1 MTSYRP
7 KTTIDPANKYATK
20 PVNHASTM
28 PHQKPNTHWSPA
40 YDDNNTHHTR
50 PISPDAKPTVSRQ
63 AMRLSPY
70 SRASASRQ
78 TRQSRQSAGRRSAVR
93 KTCAGSV
100 QFADSYNVQMSVQ
113 YETKLGENLYV
124 MGNISELGN
133 WNDFVCKMTWTEGHI
148 WVTNGLVIKS
158 PFFQYKYV
166 VKDSNMTD
174 ETIWEQGYDRIADL
188 SILPDISAYKS
199 NNQKTVELP
208 D

>member
-1 MTSYRP
+1 
-7 KTTIDPANKYATK
+7 
-20 PVNHASTM
+20 
-28 PHQKPNTHWSPA
+28 
-40 YDDNNTHHTR
+40 
-50 PISPDAKPTVSRQ
+50 
-63 AMRLSPY
+63 
-70 SRASASRQ
+70 
-78 TRQSRQSAGRRSAVR
+78 
-93 KTCAGSV
+93 
-100 QFADSYNVQMSVQ
+100 MSVQ